1 MNVNENIINTCLNKY
16 SGGPGNLMNTK
27 EKLEEKKGET
37 CKENKH
43 INFYDLEEKKTGNS
57 YLHSAIIDNHTE
69 LVRYILEKG
78 ADVNKQNN
86 DGDTS
91 LHLALKSGNMEMI
104 KIIMNKK
111 PDLDIPN
118 KEGIIPLNLFS
129 PQMKKYF
136 NIENLSFDG
145 IKK

>member
-1 MNVNENIINTCLNKY
+1 
-16 SGGPGNLMNTK
+16 
-27 EKLEEKKGET
+27 
-37 CKENKH
+37 
-43 INFYDLEEKKTGNS
+43 
-57 YLHSAIIDNHTE
+57 
-69 LVRYILEKG
+69 
-78 ADVNKQNN
+78 
-86 DGDTS
+86 
-91 LHLALKSGNMEMI
+91 MEMI